1 MQLTSISVR
10 QGNIFPVK
18 WEFFSYNTSAKNIYI
33 HFIHYHNR
41 SKCNLLTKN
50 LNYSF
55 SLCTISKD
63 DIMKVFYCPW
73 ISNRSKTLTKHKIKL
88 TCVQIQ
94 ENWAIFLQVC
104 VLHFEYWF
112 SANFFGLIA
121 CQNKI
126 CADRDIFCIWT
137 HGNVFSY

>member
-1 MQLTSISVR
+1 MFNSNEPKISSPNWDLVCSWPASQSGREIFSQLSE
-10 QGNIFPVK
+10 N
-18 WEFFSYNTSAKNIYI
+18 FFSYNTSAKNIYI

-88 TCVQIQ
+88 TFPTVFKYKRIEPFFFKFVSSILNIGFLQ
-94 ENWAIFLQVC
+94 IFL
-104 VLHFEYWF
+104 
-112 SANFFGLIA
+112 A
-121 CQNKI
+121 
-126 CADRDIFCIWT
+126 
-137 HGNVFSY
+137 